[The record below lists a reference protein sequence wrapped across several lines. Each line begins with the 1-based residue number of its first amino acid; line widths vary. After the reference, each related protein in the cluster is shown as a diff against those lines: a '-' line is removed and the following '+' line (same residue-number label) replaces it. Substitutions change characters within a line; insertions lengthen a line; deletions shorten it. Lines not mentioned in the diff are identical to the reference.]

1 MAKFKV
7 NDRVRIIA
15 TGEIGTVKA
24 RDIVPIEGSKRI
36 KIEYIVKIG
45 DGFDNWKSFS
55 KKEIQSV
62 AEEKKEPR
70 VYTKVYDAANGFKIT
85 MYGKVDIQEW
95 LGRERVLRI
104 GYAIYNP
111 HDKYDETHGIR
122 IARKRSRTS
131 PFCKMS
137 SSFNGEFN
145 APTVEAIMDVKA
157 DYIKNN
163 FDNFINKA
171 KRRETNN
178 S

>member
-15 TGEIGTVKA
+15 TGEVGTVKG
-24 RDIVPIEGSKRI
+24 RDIIPIEGSKRV

-45 DGFDNWKSFS
+45 NGFDNWKSFS
-55 KKEIQSV
+55 KNEIQSMKK
-62 AEEKKEPR
+62 EKKEPR

-111 HDKYDETHGIR
+111 HDKYDEAHGIR
-122 IARKRSRTS
+122 IARKRSLTS
-131 PFCKMS
+131 PFCIMYS
-137 SSFNGEFN
+137 TFNGEFN
-145 APTVEAIMDVKA
+145 AATVEAIMDVKA

-163 FDNFINKA
+163 FDKFINKA
-171 KRRETNN
+171 KKREVNN

>member
-24 RDIVPIEGSKRI
+24 RDIVPIEGSKRV

-70 VYTKVYDAANGFKIT
+70 VYTKVYDVVDGFKIT
-85 MYGKVDIQEW
+85 MYGKVDT
-95 LGRERVLRI
+95 LFGTGRVLRI
-104 GYAIYNP
+104 GYAIYSP
-111 HDKYDETHGIR
+111 EDEYNEAHGIR
-122 IARKRSRTS
+122 IARKRSRTR
-131 PFCKMS
+131 PFCLMCRD
-137 SSFNGEFN
+137 FNGEFYD
-145 APTVEAIMDVKA
+145 ATVEIIMNVKT

-163 FDNFINKA
+163 FDKFINKD
-171 KRRETNN
+171 KKRETNN
-178 S
+178 Q